1 MKMRCENR
9 LNNIYK
15 ILSSKKLDGLLI
27 SKQVNVAYAAEM
39 SVQIE
44 AFLVVSPRVN
54 YYITDFRYLEEARC
68 TVSDSFKIIEL
79 KGSLSGILKRI
90 AKKNKI
96 RKLGFEKT
104 LTYGRYKK
112 LKERVSYLKLIETS
126 NLIEELRQ
134 IKDVAELSKIK
145 QAVSITSKAWKEFL
159 KYLRS
164 GPDLSRL
171 TEKRM
176 ADKLEFLLRKQGAV
190 KSAFDIIAACGANI
204 SRPHAVPG
212 QTRLKKSQ
220 PVLFDFG
227 AVYQDYQSDVTRN
240 FLINKPLGKYQKI
253 YRVVQQAQALAIKAV
268 KPGVRIGLIDN
279 ISRSYIV
286 DKGFGKYFGHAL
298 GHGIG
303 LEVHEGPVITG
314 KNKNRLVPGMVFSI
328 EPGIYI
334 PGWGGVRI
342 EDMVLVTEKGSEVLT
357 NGIDES
363 V

>member
-1 MKMRCENR
+1 
-9 LNNIYK
+9 
-15 ILSSKKLDGLLI
+15 
-27 SKQVNVAYAAEM
+27 
-39 SVQIE
+39 
-44 AFLVVSPRVN
+44 
-54 YYITDFRYLEEARC
+54 
-68 TVSDSFKIIEL
+68 
-79 KGSLSGILKRI
+79 
-90 AKKNKI
+90 
-96 RKLGFEKT
+96 
-104 LTYGRYKK
+104 
-112 LKERVSYLKLIETS
+112 
-126 NLIEELRQ
+126 
-134 IKDVAELSKIK
+134 AELSKIK

-164 GPDLSRL
+164 GSNLSRL

-212 QTRLKKSQ
+212 QTQFKKSQ

-279 ISRSYIV
+279 ISRSYIA